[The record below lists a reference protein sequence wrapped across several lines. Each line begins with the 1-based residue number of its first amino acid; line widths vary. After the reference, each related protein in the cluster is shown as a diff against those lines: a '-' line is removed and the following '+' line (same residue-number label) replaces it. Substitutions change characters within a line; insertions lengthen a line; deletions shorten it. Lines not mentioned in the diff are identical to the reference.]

1 MMMIDTHHT
10 LNIISTYLQC
20 DQIADP
26 RLSLP
31 KLIRLMQ
38 KMPARRK
45 FRIGIVLYSRWDID

>member
-38 KMPARRK
+38 KMPARMK
-45 FRIGIVLYSRWDID
+45 F